1 LTKKGPRTVPFLLSN
16 LCLIEDSQATKT
28 LYKGTALTTSTYQQH
43 PIHELTQRILDIEN
57 QDDLWSPEISSNE
70 QLAFARDRVFSATK
84 LVSEKLNKTAAINT
98 SIWGLSQIQNTL
110 QNIFNEISAFI
121 SNKNT
126 AYLTNAQAHVDQSLY
141 SLMWVFSGGPS
152 IELENTATAAAL
164 DTLNTDLT
172 KTFEQLTLQRNTLND
187 ELKKLSLIIT
197 EQDSRIEGMSA
208 VIATQ
213 KAEAES
219 VNASVKRSYAESEA
233 SRKSD
238 FLKSLEDINSKFT
251 EFCINS
257 TGRADDLIAKIDT
270 KKSEA
275 EQIVQVVGNIGA
287 TGNFQI
293 IASRES
299 AQANIWRLLTMGFFL
314 VGVELALLTFL
325 KFYEEPFHP
334 ENSIAVIIRLLF
346 AAAITAPAW
355 YTARES
361 ARHRSTSDRARQTE
375 LELASLGPFIE
386 LMPDE
391 NKISIREELTKKYFG
406 NKVDDHKYEPPLNIK
421 DLQNLIVETIKASRG
436 Q

>member
-1 LTKKGPRTVPFLLSN
+1 MSI
-16 LCLIEDSQATKT
+16 LCLIEDSKAIET
-28 LYKGTALTTSTYQQH
+28 LNKGTALTTSAYQQH
-43 PIHELTQRILDIEN
+43 PIHEIIQRILDIEN
-57 QDDLWSPEISSNE
+57 QDTLWNLEISSNE
-70 QLAFARDRVFSATK
+70 QLAFARDRVFAATK
-84 LVSEKLNKTAAINT
+84 LVSEKLNKTSAINT
-98 SIWGLSQIQNTL
+98 SIWGLSQIQNAL
-110 QNIFNEISAFI
+110 QNIFNEITAFI

-126 AYLTNAQAHVDQSLY
+126 GHLINAQAHVDQSLY

-152 IELENTATAAAL
+152 TEFENTATATAL

-172 KTFEQLTLQRNTLND
+172 KTFEKLTLHRDMLND
-187 ELKKLSLIIT
+187 ELKRLSLIIT
-197 EQDSRIEGMSA
+197 EQDSRIEGMTT
-208 VIATQ
+208 VIAAQ

-219 VNASVKRSYAESEA
+219 VNASLNRAYAESEA

-238 FLKSLEDINSKFT
+238 FLKSLENIDSKFT
-251 EFCINS
+251 AFYIDS
-257 TGRADDLIAKIDT
+257 TDKANELITKIDT

-293 IASRES
+293 IANRENT
-299 AQANIWRLLTMGFFL
+299 QANIWRLLTMGFFL

-386 LMPDE
+386 LMPNE

-406 NKVDDHKYEPPLNIK
+406 NKVEDHKSEPPLNIK
-421 DLQNLIVETIKASRG
+421 DLQSLIVETIKASRG

>member
-1 LTKKGPRTVPFLLSN
+1 
-16 LCLIEDSQATKT
+16 
-28 LYKGTALTTSTYQQH
+28 
-43 PIHELTQRILDIEN
+43 
-57 QDDLWSPEISSNE
+57 
-70 QLAFARDRVFSATK
+70 
-84 LVSEKLNKTAAINT
+84 
-98 SIWGLSQIQNTL
+98 
-110 QNIFNEISAFI
+110 
-121 SNKNT
+121 
-126 AYLTNAQAHVDQSLY
+126 
-141 SLMWVFSGGPS
+141 MWVFSGGPS
-152 IELENTATAAAL
+152 TELENTATATAL

-172 KTFEQLTLQRNTLND
+172 KTFEKLTLHRDMLND
-187 ELKKLSLIIT
+187 ELKRLSLIIT
-197 EQDSRIEGMSA
+197 EQDSRIEGMTT
-208 VIATQ
+208 VIAAQ

-219 VNASVKRSYAESEA
+219 VNASLNRAYAESEA

-238 FLKSLEDINSKFT
+238 FLKSLENIDSKFT
-251 EFCINS
+251 AFYIDS
-257 TGRADDLIAKIDT
+257 TDKANELITKIDT

-293 IASRES
+293 IANRENT
-299 AQANIWRLLTMGFFL
+299 QANIWRLLTMGFFL

-325 KFYEEPFHP
+325 KFYEESFHP

-386 LMPDE
+386 LMPNE

-406 NKVDDHKYEPPLNIK
+406 NKIEDHKSEPPLNIK
-421 DLQNLIVETIKASRG
+421 DLQSLIVETIKASRG